1 VFGGR
6 RDWRRPFR
14 ALIAGGGTGDA
25 AIMLAQQLKDEGCPA
40 ELVHL
45 DLSEAAQAIARARAA
60 ARGLDIRFV
69 RGALDELDRMGLGA
83 FDYVDCCGVLH
94 HLADPDAGL
103 AQLAAALAP
112 EGGIGAMVY
121 APYGRTGVY
130 PAQALLRKLTA
141 GAAPAEKERIARAAV
156 AALPS
161 TNWLIRNEHVSDHR
175 SGDAGLY
182 DLLLNP
188 RDRPFTVGEVASL
201 VAHAGLRLTGLI
213 EPLRYRPESYI
224 ADPDLLARL
233 APLSDFERAGFA
245 ELWAG
250 NMRRHVFYAVR
261 ADNAADLPARPDSPD
276 LVPAP
281 CGIEPASLARGIAQG
296 QALKAA
302 FDGISIRIAVPPATA
317 PIAALIDGR
326 RSLEEIRL
334 ALGSPGRPA
343 PDWLEF
349 LSLFEPLYRA
359 LNGLN
364 LLFLRSRRD

>member
-40 ELVHL
+40 EIVHL
-45 DLSEAAQAIARARAA
+45 DLSEAAQGIARARAA
-60 ARGLDIRFV
+60 ARGLAVRFV
-69 RGALDELDRMGLGA
+69 RGSLMELDRIGLGA
-83 FDYVDCCGVLH
+83 FDYIDCCGVLH

-103 AQLAAALAP
+103 SQLARALAP
-112 EGGIGAMVY
+112 EGGFGAMVY

-130 PAQALLRKLTA
+130 PAQALLRTLTA
-141 GAAPAEKERIARAAV
+141 GETPAEKVRVARLAV

-161 TNWLIRNEHVSDHR
+161 TNWLTRNEHVSDHR

-188 RDRPFTVGEVASL
+188 RDRPFTVGEVAGL
-201 VAHAGLRLTGLI
+201 VTRAGLRLTGLI

-224 ADPDLLARL
+224 ADPALLARL
-233 APLSDFERAGFA
+233 APLSDLERAAFA
-245 ELWAG
+245 EQWSG
-250 NMRRHVFYAVR
+250 NMRRHTFYAVR
-261 ADNAADLPARPDSPD
+261 ADNAADLPARPVSPD

-281 CGIEPASLARGIAQG
+281 CGIDPASLARGIAQG

-302 FDGISIRIAVPPATA
+302 FDGIALRIAIPPAAA
-317 PIAALIDGR
+317 PVAALIDGR
-326 RSLEEIRL
+326 RTLEEIRVAL
-334 ALGSPGRPA
+334 ATPGHPA
-343 PDWLEF
+343 PDWLA
-349 LSLFEPLYRA
+349 LLGLFEPLYRA